1 MSFVVSLLTTLIA
14 LLVYFTG
21 AGISKEGNRSLL
33 KLISLL
39 IAIIGTTYSI
49 SKALVVIPAGNVGVI
64 DVFGQVSERRINP
77 GVHLVNP
84 FAKVVH
90 FSTRLKDVKENLDAT
105 SQEGLNLNLDVSLQY
120 KLDPQKAVEVY
131 QIIGTNE
138 VEILISR
145 FRSTIR
151 QITARYPASAI
162 YSSKR
167 QEVTQ
172 QINERLTEELLSL
185 GFIAEETLLRKVE
198 LPETV
203 QAAIQQK
210 LKAEQESQH
219 MAFVLQKE
227 RQEADRKRIEAQG
240 LADYQK
246 IVSQSLNP
254 QVLKLKSIEATEKLA
269 QSSNSKV
276 VILGGSEQSLPLIL
290 QPDSTPVN
298 R

>member
-33 KLISLL
+33 KLIALL

-84 FAKVVH
+84 FAKVVN
-90 FSTRLKDVKENLDAT
+90 FSTRIKDVKENLDAT

-131 QIIGTNE
+131 QRIGTNE

-210 LKAEQESQH
+210 LKAEQESQQ

-276 VILGGSEQSLPLIL
+276 VIIGGSEQSLPLIL
-290 QPDSTPVN
+290 QPDATPAN